1 MKKFIFSAVALVAF
15 SFAGIAN
22 NEVQN
27 VDAGLGCFGYA
38 IRNTALEMADD
49 SAMTDAEISASF
61 AWYLDFCNSNPG
73 NSGDVI
79 IPGR

>member
-1 MKKFIFSAVALVAF
+1 MKKFIFSAVALIAF
-15 SFAGIAN
+15 SFAGMAN

-27 VDAGLGCFGYA
+27 DNAGNSCLVYA

-49 SAMTDAEISASF
+49 SGMTDNEICESF
-61 AWYLDFCNSNPG
+61 QWYLDFCNSNPG

-79 IPGR
+79 IGGR